1 MRYTHGPVETVSLY
15 DMQACVKLLAAFIE
29 DCTPETFDLRF
40 VEIPEADGGC
50 TKNRTGI
57 K

>member
-1 MRYTHGPVETVSLY
+1 MRYTHGPVETVSLN
-15 DMQACVKLLAAFIE
+15 DMKACADLLAAFIE
-29 DCTPETFDLRF
+29 DCKPGSFDLKF
-40 VEIPEADGGC
+40 VDIPEADGGC